1 MVRRGVGLL
10 RGRRPV
16 RVLGSADRLRALD
29 VCARKP
35 AVGVYVAARIAEND
49 LDRARGSLL
58 GYAPEGEVEAI
69 CWVSAN
75 IVPVGCD
82 EEAAVAF
89 AGHLRRHQP
98 RVSSIF
104 GQAMEVAW
112 MWDALAATWRD
123 PIDLRVPQPL
133 MAVAPDRPLGV
144 APDPHVRPATQ
155 ADLDVLVPAS
165 AAMFT
170 EEIGYPPYRD
180 SSGAAH
186 YRRAVGTL
194 VRRGHSFVRVE
205 DGRVVFKAD
214 IGSVGVGACQIQGV
228 WVDPEFR
235 GRGLAAPAMA
245 AVVLH
250 ARRVAPLVSLY
261 VNGYNA
267 PALAT
272 YRRVGFEEIDR
283 FATILF

>member
-1 MVRRGVGLL
+1 MRRGVGLR
-10 RGRRPV
+10 RGRRAV
-16 RVLGSADRLRALD
+16 RTLGEADRGRALE
-29 VCARKP
+29 VCARRP
-35 AVGVYVAARIAEND
+35 AVGVYVAARLAEGD
-49 LDRARGSLL
+49 LDRTRGSLL
-58 GYAPEGEVEAI
+58 GYAPEDGIEAI

-82 EEAAVAF
+82 EAAAVAF
-89 AGHLRRHQP
+89 AGQLRRHRS

-112 MWDALAATWRD
+112 LWDALAPFWGE
-123 PIDLRVPQPL
+123 PLDLRVPQPL
-133 MAVAPDRPLGV
+133 MQLAPDAPLGV
-144 APDPHVRPATQ
+144 APDPLVVPATA
-155 ADLDVLVPAS
+155 ADLDLLVPAS

-180 SSGAAH
+180 AAGANH

-194 VRRGHSFVRVE
+194 VGRGHSFVRI
-205 DGRVVFKAD
+205 DDDRVVFKAD

-228 WVDPEFR
+228 WIDPEFR

-245 AVVLH
+245 AVVAQ

-283 FATILF
+283 FATLLF

>member
-1 MVRRGVGLL
+1 M
-10 RGRRPV
+10 
-16 RVLGSADRLRALD
+16 
-29 VCARKP
+29 
-35 AVGVYVAARIAEND
+35 
-49 LDRARGSLL
+49 L
-58 GYAPEGEVEAI
+58 GYAPAGEVEAI

-82 EEAAVAF
+82 EAAATAF
-89 AGHLRRHQP
+89 AGHLRRFSS
-98 RVSSIF
+98 RCSSIF

-112 MWDALAATWRD
+112 MWDALAPTWRE

-133 MAVAPDRPLGV
+133 MAIPLDRPVGV
-144 APDPHVRPATQ
+144 LPDPLVRAATE
-155 ADLDVLVPAS
+155 ADLDLLVPAS

-180 SSGAAH
+180 SSGASH
-186 YRRAVGTL
+186 YRRGVRTL
-194 VRRGHSFVRVE
+194 VGRGHSFVRVE
-205 DGRVVFKAD
+205 DDRVVFKAD

-228 WVDPEFR
+228 WIDPEFR
-235 GRGLAAPAMA
+235 GLSLAAPAMA
-245 AVVLH
+245 AVVEQ
-250 ARRVAPLVSLY
+250 ARHVAPLVTLY

-267 PALAT
+267 PALST